1 VIAPSTSVADGAQ
14 GTRMD
19 ARADR
24 TESTPQGHEVASL
37 LPPADRLEKAFELA
51 REGRVAEKRRELNEA
66 LAHYAEARELIHDL
80 SPTPLLAN
88 LLRWMGSV
96 HRDLGNT
103 ADAERSYVESL
114 RIAELTGTVSGQA
127 AALNCRA
134 VMAQRKG
141 DLSHA
146 VALYRRAARLATE
159 AGEIRLAGMIEQN
172 LGVLANIRGDLDGAL
187 VRYRAALR
195 AFQRVGDDEA
205 LSWVL
210 NNMGMLLNDL
220 NLSERAEKSFVQGL
234 EIARARR
241 DRPMEGIL
249 LTNYAEGLIAMRRW
263 DEAQEVLTQALL
275 FAREGGDTAR
285 VAEALKFKGVLERER
300 GNFAEAGKHLG
311 EAHTLARSVDDPL
324 LVSEVL
330 RESGEL
336 RLREGNVT
344 GAVGDWTEALAGFEK
359 LEAHLD
365 VKAIRTRLASVAGPD
380 MTRREIPS

>member
-1 VIAPSTSVADGAQ
+1 MGSVASIEP
-14 GTRMD
+14 
-19 ARADR
+19 R
-24 TESTPQGHEVASL
+24 TSLGEAAPL
-37 LPPADRLEKAFELA
+37 LPPADRLDKAFELA
-51 REGRVAEKRRELNEA
+51 RDGRVAEKRRDLSEA
-66 LAHYAEARELIHDL
+66 LTRYGEARDLILGL

-103 ADAERSYVESL
+103 AEAERSYGESL
-114 RIAELTGTVSGQA
+114 RVAELTGTVSGQA

-134 VMAQRKG
+134 VMAQRRG
-141 DLSHA
+141 DLGEA

-220 NLSERAEKSFVQGL
+220 NLSVRAEKCFVQGL

-249 LTNYAEGLIAMRRW
+249 LTNYAEGLIAMQRW
-263 DEAQEVLTQALL
+263 EDAEEALAQALVI
-275 FAREGGDTAR
+275 AREGGDTAR
-285 VAEALKFKGVLERER
+285 AAEALKFKGALERDR
-300 GNFAEAGKHLG
+300 GGFAEAARHLG
-311 EAHTLARSVDDPL
+311 EALTLARDVDDPL

-330 RESGEL
+330 REWGDL
-336 RLREGNVT
+336 RLREGDVV
-344 GAVGDWTEALAGFEK
+344 GAVGDWTEALSGFER
-359 LEAHLD
+359 LDAHLD
-365 VKAIRTRLASVAGPD
+365 AKAMRTRLASVAWPN
-380 MTRREIPS
+380 MNRRETAS